1 MCTALNFKSGYHYFG
16 RNLDWENSY
25 GERVVITPQ
34 NFPIY
39 FREETPLLNHFA
51 IMGMGIVS
59 ENYPLYFDAVNE
71 KGLCVAGLNF
81 PGNAVY
87 NVPIDGKYN
96 VAPFEVILWILSQC
110 KTADEAKMLMSRANI
125 IDIRF
130 NRKYGLTPMHWIVS
144 DSNKSVVFEP
154 TYNGLMVYDNPTGV
168 LTNSPEFPMQM
179 HNLNNYMSLSPTD
192 PQNTFSPELQ
202 LEKYSRGM
210 GALGLPGDYSSESRF
225 VRGVYVSHNAVECE
239 GEEESVNQFFHI
251 LSSVEMPKGCI
262 VTENGYEHT
271 IYSSCINA
279 DKRIYYYTTY
289 ESNRI
294 YKAELEKYDIN
305 TDKLTVAEV

>member
-1 MCTALNFKSGYHYFG
+1 
-16 RNLDWENSY
+16 
-25 GERVVITPQ
+25 
-34 NFPIY
+34 
-39 FREETPLLNHFA
+39 
-51 IMGMGIVS
+51 
-59 ENYPLYFDAVNE
+59 
-71 KGLCVAGLNF
+71 
-81 PGNAVY
+81 
-87 NVPIDGKYN
+87 
-96 VAPFEVILWILSQC
+96 
-110 KTADEAKMLMSRANI
+110 
-125 IDIRF
+125 
-130 NRKYGLTPMHWIVS
+130 
-144 DSNKSVVFEP
+144 
-154 TYNGLMVYDNPTGV
+154 
-168 LTNSPEFPMQM
+168 
-179 HNLNNYMSLSPTD
+179 
-192 PQNTFSPELQ
+192 
-202 LEKYSRGM
+202 M